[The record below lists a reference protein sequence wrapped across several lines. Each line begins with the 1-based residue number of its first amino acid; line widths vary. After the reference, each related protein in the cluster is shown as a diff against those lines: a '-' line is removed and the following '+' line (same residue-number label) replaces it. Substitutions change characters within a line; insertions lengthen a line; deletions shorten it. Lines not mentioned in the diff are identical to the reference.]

1 MGLWW
6 LSFVTAAATANFG
19 GTWAPVEGVN
29 PPVNLVVTQTAE
41 RLTAGSGDDALECR
55 LDGQATKQ
63 QVDTVDVRCAW
74 TGDVLTMT
82 IAITAEFGDTT
93 TQQQTWSIDPQG
105 RLVIELTRIRQ
116 GQPVTRRSVYRRVV
130 TVTPR
135 R

>member
-29 PPVNLVVTQTAE
+29 PPVNLVVTQTAD
-41 RLTAGSGDDALECR
+41 RLAAGSGDDAIECR
-55 LDGQATKQ
+55 LDGQATRQKI
-63 QVDTVDVRCAW
+63 DTVEVRCAW

-93 TQQQTWSIDPQG
+93 TQQQMWSIDPQG

-116 GQPVTRRSVYRRVV
+116 GQPVTRTSVYRRVV